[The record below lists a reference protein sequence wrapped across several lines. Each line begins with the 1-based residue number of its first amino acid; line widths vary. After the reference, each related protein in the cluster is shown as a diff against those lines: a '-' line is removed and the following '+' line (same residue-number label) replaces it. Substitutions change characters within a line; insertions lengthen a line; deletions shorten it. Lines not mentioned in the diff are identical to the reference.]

1 MNEKL
6 SWFWF
11 TSLLEINRKTQGKIL
26 SAVLHPEELRKLNE
40 ETAKSFLNKRQ
51 YRLFLETRDESY
63 ICKKY
68 EELKSRKQTILYGK
82 NPIIR
87 SGLNRFMTI
96 RSGFLEKAGREN
108 QGWSSQW

>member
-40 ETAKSFLNKRQ
+40 ETAKLFLNKRQ

-68 EELKSRKQTILYGK
+68 EELLYGK

-87 SGLNRFMTI
+87 SGLNRSMTI

>member
-68 EELKSRKQTILYGK
+68 EELKKQKTDY
-82 NPIIR
+82 IIWKEPDYPQR
-87 SGLNRFMTI
+87 LKQIYDYPFGI
-96 RSGFLEKAGREN
+96 LEKAGREN